1 MSSIVRVKV
10 ACTLAVVV
18 AATGVSA
25 AGAAPKRS
33 LPVRHQLS
41 EQPNRFQSDTI
52 ADVGYSFVTDTLGGK
67 GKRVVKKATRSITS
81 TYVTGGAVANAPA

>member
-18 AATGVSA
+18 AASFVSA

-33 LPVRHQLS
+33 LPVRHEHS
-41 EQPNRFQSDTI
+41 QPLNRFQNDTV
-52 ADVGYSFVTDTLGGK
+52 ADVGYRIVTDTLGGK
-67 GKRVVKKATRSITS
+67 GKRVVAKAPRSITS
-81 TYVTGGAVANAPA
+81 TYVTGGAVTNTPA